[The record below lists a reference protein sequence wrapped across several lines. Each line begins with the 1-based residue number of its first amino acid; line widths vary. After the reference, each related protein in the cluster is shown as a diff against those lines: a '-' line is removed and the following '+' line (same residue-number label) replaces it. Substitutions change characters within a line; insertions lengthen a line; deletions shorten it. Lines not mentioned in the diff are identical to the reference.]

1 MAIGLN
7 TGVYDTTKITP
18 PPAPNYS
25 LSAFDGATPT
35 MVLDTAGTWDGH
47 QVEGVLFEHSEGL
60 STYHPLSSVTLS
72 DGLLG
77 SASTEIRSALADG
90 TVFYLITTDRYGIPF
105 TVGGGDAV
113 QTPLSGQNIVVGPNR
128 RRLYHLGYI

>member
-1 MAIGLN
+1 
-7 TGVYDTTKITP
+7 
-18 PPAPNYS
+18 
-25 LSAFDGATPT
+25 

-60 STYHPLSSVTLS
+60 STYHPLSAVTLA

-77 SASTEIRSALADG
+77 SASTEIRSALEDG

-105 TVGGGDAV
+105 TVSGGDAV

>member
-1 MAIGLN
+1 MATGLN

-25 LSAFDGATPT
+25 LSAFDGSDPI

-47 QVEGVLFEHSEGL
+47 QVEGVLFDHSAGISVYHDL
-60 STYHPLSSVTLS
+60 SAVTLA

-77 SASTEIRSALADG
+77 SASTEIRTALAEG
-90 TVFYLITTDRYGIPF
+90 TVFYLVTTDKYGIPF
-105 TVGGGDAV
+105 TVGGDTI
-113 QTPLSGQNIVVGPNR
+113 QTPLSGQNNVVGPNR